1 MTDYELR
8 RTINAL
14 ETFAGENSFFRS
26 LVPALRKADPNNK
39 EILIEAFRKMNR
51 SEHYLPGGFHYE
63 DTIPTFTLE
72 EVTPK
77 TSLET
82 CQEKSNEWV
91 KKTLGIKV

>member
-26 LVPALRKADPNNK
+26 LALALRKADPNNK

-63 DTIPTFTLE
+63 DT
-72 EVTPK
+72 VAK

-82 CQEKSNEWV
+82 CQEKSNEWA

>member
-26 LVPALRKADPNNK
+26 LALALRKADPDNK
-39 EILIEAFRKMNR
+39 KILIEAFRKMKF

-63 DTIPTFTLE
+63 DTVARFTWD
-72 EVTPK
+72 EVKPK

-82 CQEKSNEWV
+82 CQKKSNEWAE
-91 KKTLGIKV
+91 KTLGIKV